1 MTPAPSEH
9 RRLATTDIEAAASAW
24 IARRDAG
31 MTHGEVEEFRRWKAN
46 PKHARALARHENT
59 WSFFER
65 SSETGEG
72 ANLAR
77 EVRVRVARRRRVRMG
92 AVLAVAS
99 ALVVAGL
106 VLRRSLRPTV
116 PFASPIAA
124 TAVVLL
130 PETRVLPD
138 GSTVEL
144 KPGADLALE
153 FTRHARRIS
162 LRRGEAHFQVT
173 KDPDRLFVVAAA
185 GVEVRAIGTAFAVE
199 MDQAAVAVLVTEGRV
214 AVDRTAGPAR
224 GRATSEVV
232 VPEPAQPRTLGT
244 VDAGNRLVV
253 EIGSSAAAPTIVP
266 ISAQEAAERLGWR
279 APRLEF
285 TGARLAEAVALINRH
300 NKVQLE
306 IDDPAI
312 ADLEVSG
319 FFRSD
324 NMAAFLHLLERGLGV
339 TSHPRGDTVGLRKAE
354 KPPDR
359 DSDR

>member
-9 RRLATTDIEAAASAW
+9 RRPATTDIEAAASAW

-46 PKHARALARHENT
+46 PRHARALARHENT
-59 WSFFER
+59 WSFFDR

-72 ANLAR
+72 ASLVR

-92 AVLAVAS
+92 AMLAAAS
-99 ALVVAGL
+99 ALVVAAL
-106 VLRRSLRPTV
+106 VLRRPLRPTV
-116 PFASPIAA
+116 PLASPIAT
-124 TAVVLL
+124 TAAVLL

-144 KPGADLALE
+144 KPGTDLAME
-153 FTRHARRIS
+153 FTGHARRIS

-173 KDPDRLFVVAAA
+173 KDPDRPFVVEAA

-214 AVDRTAGPAR
+214 AVDRNAGPAP
-224 GRATSEVV
+224 GRATIEAIA
-232 VPEPAQPRTLGT
+232 PKPAQPQALGA

-266 ISAQEAAERLGWR
+266 ISAQEAAERLVWR

-300 NKVQLE
+300 NRVQLE

-324 NMAAFLHLLERGLGV
+324 NTDAFLRLLERGLGV
-339 TSHPRGDTVGLRKAE
+339 TSHPRGDIIGLRKSA
-354 KPPDR
+354 KPPGS

>member
-9 RRLATTDIEAAASAW
+9 RRLAATDIEAAASAW

-31 MTHGEVEEFRRWKAN
+31 MTLKEAEEFRCWKAN
-46 PKHARALARHENT
+46 PTHARALARHENT

-65 SSETGEG
+65 ASETGDG
-72 ANLAR
+72 ANLVR
-77 EVRVRVARRRRVRMG
+77 EVRVRVARRRRKQMG
-92 AVLAVAS
+92 AVAAVAS

-106 VLRRSLRPTV
+106 VLWRSVGPTV
-116 PFASPIAA
+116 PSASPLAA
-124 TAVVLL
+124 TAVVLR

-138 GSTVEL
+138 GSIVEL

-153 FTRHARRIS
+153 FTRHDRRIS

-173 KDPDRLFVVAAA
+173 KDPDRPFVVAAA

-199 MDQAAVAVLVTEGRV
+199 MDQVTVAVLVTEGRV
-214 AVDRTAGPAR
+214 AVDRTAVPAQR
-224 GRATSEVV
+224 LATSEVV
-232 VPEPAQPRTLGT
+232 VPEPARPGTLGA

-253 EIGSSAAAPTIVP
+253 EIGSSAAAPAIVP
-266 ISAQEAAERLGWR
+266 ISAQEAAERLVWR

-285 TGARLAEAVALINRH
+285 TGARLADAVALINRH

-306 IDDPAI
+306 IDDSAI
-312 ADLEVSG
+312 ADLEISG

-324 NMAAFLHLLERGLGV
+324 NMATFLHLLERGLGV
-339 TSHPRGDTVGLRKAE
+339 TSHLRGDTVGLRKAE
-354 KPPDR
+354 RRPDS